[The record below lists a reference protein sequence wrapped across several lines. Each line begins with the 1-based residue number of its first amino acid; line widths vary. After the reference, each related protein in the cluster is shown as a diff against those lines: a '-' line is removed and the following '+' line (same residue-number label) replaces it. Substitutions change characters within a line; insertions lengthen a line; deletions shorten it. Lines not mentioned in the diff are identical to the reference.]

1 MKATE
6 EDRRSFWIEQSE
18 QACDFMMK
26 KILPYPVVE
35 SNEPFVSLREA
46 SAQAKV
52 TVLFSDQKH
61 VNNLDRLFYLRK
73 GQIPGFLEAAKE
85 MNLRGWAIRVEDGF
99 RTREMQKYLG
109 REPKVFD
116 AILQKVIWELNGKT
130 PEPELMFQRCTGLVA
145 TVPKFATH
153 MSGSAIDI
161 SVMLLGDVTVEVDR
175 GGPYI
180 EMSERT
186 PMKSPYISSGAQ
198 KNRDEIATIM
208 LKHGFVAYPWEF
220 WHFSSG
226 DAYDQYLSNTGKP
239 AIYGPVNWNSM
250 TNEIE
255 PMPNPTEPLN
265 SEFEIRT
272 EIEAALKRLG
282 R

>member
-6 EDRRSFWIEQSE
+6 EDRRAFWIEQSE

-52 TVLFSDQKH
+52 TVLFSDQQH
-61 VNNLDRLFYLRK
+61 VNNLERLFYLRE

-161 SVMLLGDVTVEVDR
+161 SVMLLDDVTVEVDR

-186 PMKSPYISSGAQ
+186 PMKSPYISSEAQ
-198 KNRDEIATIM
+198 KNRDEIAAIM

-220 WHFSSG
+220 
-226 DAYDQYLSNTGKP
+226 
-239 AIYGPVNWNSM
+239 
-250 TNEIE
+250 
-255 PMPNPTEPLN
+255 
-265 SEFEIRT
+265 
-272 EIEAALKRLG
+272 
-282 R
+282 